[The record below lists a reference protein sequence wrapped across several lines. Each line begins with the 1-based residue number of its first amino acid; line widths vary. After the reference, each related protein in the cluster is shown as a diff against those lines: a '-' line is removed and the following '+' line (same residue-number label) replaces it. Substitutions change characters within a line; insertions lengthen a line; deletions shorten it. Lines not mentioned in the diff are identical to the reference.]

1 MAGISRPVVPGYA
14 APTFDAPDAG
24 AKGKDRGVSNAG
36 ELGEYLK
43 ALRARTRP
51 EDVGLPPANVNR
63 RVPGL
68 RREELAQLAGVS
80 VDYYTRLEQGRHQH
94 PSHSVVEAVAAALR
108 LDAAERTH
116 LLNLAGDG
124 AHAPRTGSRA
134 QGVRPEM
141 LDLLDALTEQPAF
154 VIGRRTDV
162 LASNALARALIAD
175 WHAMPARERNYV
187 RWLFVAPEPRTLY
200 PEWATVA
207 AEAVGTLRLDAG
219 RYPDDPATRNLV
231 GELAMR
237 SDDFRRWWADH
248 RVVERS
254 HGTKRMRHPVVGEL
268 EIRYEAMNLPGD
280 PDQTLFVYTTRPH
293 SPSHDAMR
301 LLASWLASE
310 DGPAGRHPSE
320 PTGRETSPDPVAE

>member
-1 MAGISRPVVPGYA
+1 VRDHVRMAG
-14 APTFDAPDAG
+14 
-24 AKGKDRGVSNAG
+24 G

-51 EDVGLPPANVNR
+51 DDVGLPPAGPNR

-94 PSHSVVEAVAAALR
+94 PSHSVIEAVATALD
-108 LDAAERTH
+108 LDDAERAH
-116 LLNLAGDG
+116 LINLARDG
-124 AHAPRTGSRA
+124 VPARPRPGSRA
-134 QGVRPEM
+134 QRVRPEL
-141 LDLLDALTEQPAF
+141 LDLMDGLTGHPAF
-154 VIGRRTDV
+154 IIGRRTDV

-175 WHAMPARERNYV
+175 WYAMPARERNYV
-187 RWLFVAPEPRTLY
+187 RWLILAPEARSLY
-200 PEWATVA
+200 PDWAAVA

-219 RYPDDPATRNLV
+219 RYPDDPATRHLI
-231 GELAMR
+231 GELAMT
-237 SDDFRRWWADH
+237 SEDFRRWWADH

-268 EIRYEAMNLPGD
+268 EIRYEAMSLPGD
-280 PDQTLFVYTTRPH
+280 PDQTLFLYTTRAG

-301 LLASWLASE
+301 LLSSWLATAGSGVRPAMRD
-310 DGPAGRHPSE
+310 DGQRH
-320 PTGRETSPDPVAE
+320 

>member
-1 MAGISRPVVPGYA
+1 MPGYG
-14 APTFDAPDAG
+14 APTFG
-24 AKGKDRGVSNAG
+24 GRRRGGPGDNDGVTGSG

-51 EDVGLPPANVNR
+51 EDVGLPPASVNR

-94 PSHSVVEAVAAALR
+94 PSDAVVEAIATALD
-108 LDAAERTH
+108 LDDAERAH
-116 LLNLAGDG
+116 LIDLTRDVLQAR
-124 AHAPRTGSRA
+124 PRARSRA
-134 QGVRPEM
+134 QRVRPEM
-141 LDLLDALTEQPAF
+141 LDLMDALTDQPAF
-154 VIGRRTDV
+154 IIGRRTDV

-175 WHAMPARERNYV
+175 WYAMPARERNYV
-187 RWLFVAPEPRTLY
+187 RWLLLAPEPRLLY
-200 PEWATVA
+200 PDWATVA

-219 RYPDDPATRNLV
+219 RHPDDPATRHLV
-231 GELAMR
+231 GELAMQ

-254 HGTKRMRHPVVGEL
+254 HGTKRMRHPVVGDL

-280 PDQTLFVYTTRPH
+280 PDQTLFVYTTRSG
-293 SPSHDAMR
+293 SPSYDAMR
-301 LLASWLASE
+301 LLSSWLAPHE
-310 DGPAGRHPSE
+310 
-320 PTGRETSPDPVAE
+320 ETHADR

>member
-1 MAGISRPVVPGYA
+1 VAGS
-14 APTFDAPDAG
+14 
-24 AKGKDRGVSNAG
+24 G

-51 EDVGLPPANVNR
+51 EDVGLPPASTNR

-94 PSHSVVEAVAAALR
+94 PSHSVIEAVATALG
-108 LDAAERTH
+108 LDDAERAH
-116 LLNLAGDG
+116 LINLTRDG
-124 AHAPRTGSRA
+124 VPARPRSGPRV
-134 QGVRPEM
+134 QRVRPEV
-141 LDLLDALTEQPAF
+141 LDLMDGLIDQPAF

-162 LASNALARALIAD
+162 LAANALARALIAD

-187 RWLFVAPEPRTLY
+187 RWLILAPEPRTLY
-200 PEWATVA
+200 PDWATVA

-219 RYPDDPATRNLV
+219 RYPDDPATRQLV
-231 GELAMR
+231 GELAMK

-254 HGTKRMRHPVVGEL
+254 HGTKRMRHPVVGDL
-268 EIRYEAMNLPGD
+268 EIHYEAMSLLGD
-280 PDQTLFVYTTRPH
+280 PDQILFVYTTRAA

-301 LLASWLASE
+301 LLSSWLASKE
-310 DGPAGRHPSE
+310 VGGSGRSARFP
-320 PTGRETSPDPVAE
+320 